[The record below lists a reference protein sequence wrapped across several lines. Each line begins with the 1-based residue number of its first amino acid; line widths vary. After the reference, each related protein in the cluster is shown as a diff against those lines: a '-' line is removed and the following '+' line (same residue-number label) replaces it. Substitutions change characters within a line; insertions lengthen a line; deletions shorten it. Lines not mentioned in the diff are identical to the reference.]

1 MNLSYFLMV
10 GFAVVSLLLIAL
22 SVTYLRLRAIKNKE
36 SKLLTDVTERLQ
48 RQKEA
53 TEVARAEAERYRAE
67 AQKQSARAETARK
80 TVETQ
85 VTKLQELDKAKS
97 RFFANVSHDCRTP
110 LMLTIGPLE
119 DLRDGLHG
127 PIPSQ
132 ISREIRVAI
141 RNAHRL
147 LHLINE
153 MLDVVKIEAGQI
165 GLRPRRVD
173 LVRFIDD
180 IVDSFSILAERKR
193 MHLRVET
200 PPGSLEVSF
209 DRNVLEKIVVNL
221 VANALEFTP
230 DGGTVHVTA
239 ELIDEVESD
248 GESGKGLRITVRDS
262 GPGIPA
268 EEIPNIFERFYRA
281 GKSRRLHPGSGIGL
295 SLTKDLAELHGGR
308 IDAQSEEGFGSKF
321 VVTIPVQ
328 AGDGQASEEMAGV
341 GVPPPPGEGTVAAF
355 EVEVDAE
362 QDSAEHPESPLD
374 EEDVTTVLVVEDDKE
389 MRSYLR
395 KHLAQQYRV
404 LEAAD
409 GEQGLDMV
417 KRWLPDLIVS
427 DVVMPRLD
435 GHALSQAV
443 IQDPEVSYI
452 PVILLTAGRGQRSQD
467 RGPGIG
473 CAGLSGQTDR
483 NEGAAGENQELAG
496 LTSATAGENAP
507 GGNVGRQGVTR
518 EPGRGRLGR

>member
-1 MNLSYFLMV
+1 M
-10 GFAVVSLLLIAL
+10 
-22 SVTYLRLRAIKNKE
+22 
-36 SKLLTDVTERLQ
+36 
-48 RQKEA
+48 
-53 TEVARAEAERYRAE
+53 
-67 AQKQSARAETARK
+67 
-80 TVETQ
+80 
-85 VTKLQELDKAKS
+85 
-97 RFFANVSHDCRTP
+97 
-110 LMLTIGPLE
+110 
-119 DLRDGLHG
+119 
-127 PIPSQ
+127 
-132 ISREIRVAI
+132 
-141 RNAHRL
+141 RL
-147 LHLINE
+147 LPESIH
-153 MLDVVKIEAGQI
+153 
-165 GLRPRRVD
+165 RCRRYPTKFNSG
-173 LVRFIDD
+173 RD
-180 IVDSFSILAERKR
+180 I
-193 MHLRVET
+193 
-200 PPGSLEVSF
+200 P
-209 DRNVLEKIVVNL
+209 
-221 VANALEFTP
+221 
-230 DGGTVHVTA
+230 
-239 ELIDEVESD
+239 
-248 GESGKGLRITVRDS
+248 LRITVRDS

-374 EEDVTTVLVVEDDKE
+374 EEDVTTMLVVEDDKE